1 MGKSFTLVM
10 KAKEFKKEVLEITLK
25 CVDRKPEDWTTFND
39 KMHTIFLQDDYIPT
53 KVSLLSN
60 ELPILEC
67 DLYDSYLLVTSD
79 RVISI
84 INNKYDEIYPNDFY
98 ELCNDYEKFNYK
110 KEGDHPKINIICIQ
124 KIDGFKVLL
133 KIDSHYPAFFTKI
146 LIYNI
151 MLYKKEGRWFL
162 NPTKKNYE

>member
-1 MGKSFTLVM
+1 MKS
-10 KAKEFKKEVLEITLK
+10 KEFKKKVLEITLRS
-25 CVDRKPEDWTTFND
+25 VDRKPKNWTTFND
-39 KMHTIFLQDDYIPT
+39 KMHTILLEDNYIPT
-53 KVSLLSN
+53 KASLLSN

-67 DLYDSYLLVTSD
+67 DLHDSYLLVTSH

-84 INNKYDEIYPNDFY
+84 INNKYDEIYPNDFH

-110 KEGDHPKINIICIQ
+110 KEGDHPKTNIICIQ
-124 KIDGFKVLL
+124 KMDGFKVLL
-133 KIDSHYPAFFTKI
+133 KIDSNYPAFFTKI

-162 NPTKKNYE
+162 NPSNRMYE